1 MRIQRIL
8 IAMLALPAGIAVAQT
23 PRTVSLR
30 IDNDAFDFWML
41 PWNRPDEEY
50 SSGVHITYDG
60 GDAPWW
66 ARPLLR
72 SSSECTTSSRE
83 CRMGRAE
90 IGQDLYTPATSKIN
104 PTPAPGSRPNAGWLY
119 LSQTAR
125 SLRYERSDEFTVSLG
140 VTGRPS
146 LGKFTQTLAHSMA
159 PTFNR
164 PSDWSGQ
171 VGFEPGVVARYEQR
185 RRIGT
190 DDRALGFDLIPRVA
204 FSAGNIFTGAEVG
217 LQTRTGWHLRH
228 PWLPRDGPLEIALTG
243 GASAR
248 AVARDL
254 FLDGNT
260 FRDSPHV
267 GHEVFVGSGELGV
280 QIRFRALSL
289 AYRAVNDTRSYA
301 AGPKWHP
308 WASIVGG
315 VTFGR

>member
-1 MRIQRIL
+1 
-8 IAMLALPAGIAVAQT
+8 MLMALLVAAPASVAVAQT
-23 PRTVSLR
+23 PRTITLR

-66 ARPLLR
+66 SRRFLR
-72 SSSECTTSSRE
+72 QSQPCTTSSRE

-90 IGQDLYTPATSKIN
+90 IGQDLYTPATSKNN
-104 PTPAPGSRPNAGWLY
+104 PVPAPGSRPNAGWLY
-119 LSQTAR
+119 VSQTAR
-125 SLRYERSDEFTVSLG
+125 SLRASRSDELTLTFG

-146 LGKFTQTLAHSMA
+146 LGKFTQTIAHNAA

-164 PSDWSGQ
+164 PSDWSDQ
-171 VGFEPGVVARYEQR
+171 VGFEPGLAARYEQR
-185 RRIGT
+185 RRIGQ
-190 DDRALGFDLIPRVA
+190 DDRAIGFDVIPRFA
-204 FSAGNIFTGAEVG
+204 LTAGNVSTAAEIG

-243 GASAR
+243 GVSAR

-260 FRDSPHV
+260 FRDGPHV
-267 GHEVFVGSGELGV
+267 GHEVFVGSGEIGV
-280 QIRFRALSL
+280 LIRFRALSL